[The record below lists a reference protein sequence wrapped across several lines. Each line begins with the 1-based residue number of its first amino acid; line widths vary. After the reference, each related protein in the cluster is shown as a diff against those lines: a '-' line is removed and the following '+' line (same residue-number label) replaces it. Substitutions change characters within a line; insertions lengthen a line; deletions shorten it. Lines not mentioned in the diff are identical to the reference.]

1 MTASIEKSSTQG
13 FRKQKNK
20 IVIRHSLKAD
30 MNLAIPDE
38 GEVVFA
44 TDTNELLVGDGI
56 NRVQDLSPIS
66 GGDASL
72 PEQTGHAGEFLT
84 TDGSEVS
91 WSATPQSD
99 WKQTDTNASDYI
111 KNKPFI
117 PEGVVVDQ
125 TYDATS
131 TNAQAGIAVAEAVGA
146 VDTALNTHIA
156 DKNNPHEVTKEQIGL
171 GNVDNTSDENKP
183 ISTATQTALD
193 SKVTKNAD
201 ITGATHTKITYDS
214 KGLVTSGADLE
225 ASDIPD
231 ISATYQTKITETNK
245 LSTDYISGL
254 ANVAKTGDY
263 GDLTNKPT
271 IPAAQ
276 VNSDWNAASGIAQ
289 ILNKPT
295 LSVVATSGD
304 YNDLLN
310 KPYIPS
316 GVIVDQTYSP
326 TSNNAQSGI
335 AVAEAVANK
344 VDANT
349 AITGGTATKITYD
362 SKGLVTAGSNL
373 QASDIPDLSATYQSL
388 LVSGTNIKTINNESI
403 LGNGNL
409 TVDGLPSQTGQN
421 GKFLTTDGTDAS
433 WAIVPSGG
441 STVTLKDWLI

>member
-20 IVIRHSLKAD
+20 IVIRHSFKAD
-30 MNLAIPDE
+30 MNPSIPDE
-38 GEVVFA
+38 GEIIFA
-44 TDTNELLVGDGI
+44 TDTNELLIGNGI
-56 NRVQDLSPIS
+56 NKVQDLSPIS
-66 GGDASL
+66 GGGADL

-84 TDGSEVS
+84 TDGSEAS
-91 WSATPQSD
+91 WSDLPQADWNQSD
-99 WKQTDTNASDYI
+99 TSAPDYI
-111 KNKPFI
+111 KNKPYI

-125 TYDATS
+125 TYDPTS
-131 TNAQAGIAVAEAVGA
+131 TNAQSGTAVSEAVSS
-146 VDTALNTHIA
+146 VDIALDTHIA
-156 DKNNPHEVTKEQIGL
+156 NKNNPHEVTKAQVGL
-171 GNVDNTSDENKP
+171 GNVDNTSDLNKP

-193 SKVTKNAD
+193 NKVTKNAD
-201 ITGATHTKITYDS
+201 ITGATKCKITYDS
-214 KGLVTSGADLE
+214 KGLVTAGADLQ

-231 ISATYQTKITETNK
+231 ISATYQTKLDANNK

-254 ANVAKTGDY
+254 ATVATSGDY
-263 GDLTNKPT
+263 GDLSNKPI

-276 VNSDWNAASGIAQ
+276 VNSDWNANSGIAQ

-310 KPYIPS
+310 KPYIPA

-326 TSNNAQSGI
+326 NSTNAQAGV
-335 AVAEAVANK
+335 AVAEAVAGK

-362 SKGLVTAGSNL
+362 SKGLVTAGSSL

-403 LGNGNL
+403 LGSGDL
-409 TVDGLPSQTGQN
+409 TVDGLPSQTGQS

-433 WAIVPSGG
+433 WATVPSGG
-441 STVTLKDWLI
+441 ATITLRDWSI

>member
-1 MTASIEKSSTQG
+1 MVASIEKSSTQG

-30 MNLAIPDE
+30 MNPVIPDE

-44 TDTNELLVGDGI
+44 TDTNELLIGDGL
-56 NRVQDLSPIS
+56 NKVQDLPPIS
-66 GGDASL
+66 GGGANL
-72 PEQTGHAGEFLT
+72 PDQTGHSGQFLT
-84 TDGSEVS
+84 TNGTDAS
-91 WSATPQSD
+91 WANTPQSD
-99 WKQTDTNASDYI
+99 WNQSDTSAPDFI
-111 KNKPFI
+111 KNKPYI

-131 TNAQAGIAVAEAVGA
+131 TNAQSGTAVAEAVGA
-146 VDTALNTHIA
+146 VDTALDTHIA
-156 DKNNPHEVTKEQIGL
+156 DKNNPHEVTKAQVGL
-171 GNVDNTSDENKP
+171 GNVDNTSDANKP

-193 SKVTKNAD
+193 NKVTKNTD
-201 ITGATHTKITYDS
+201 ITGATKCKITYDS
-214 KGLVTSGADLE
+214 KGLVTAGADLQ

-231 ISATYQTKITETNK
+231 ISATYQTKLTENNK

-254 ANVAKTGDY
+254 STVATSGSY

-276 VNSDWNAASGIAQ
+276 VNSDWNANSGIAQ

-310 KPYIPS
+310 KPYIPA
-316 GVIVDQTYSP
+316 GVIVDQTYSASS
-326 TSNNAQSGI
+326 TNAQAGV
-335 AVAEAVANK
+335 AVAQAVAGK

-349 AITGGTATKITYD
+349 AITGGTATKVTYD
-362 SKGLVTAGSNL
+362 SKGLVTSGTSLSSA
-373 QASDIPDLSATYQSL
+373 DIPDLSSTYQTV

-403 LGNGNL
+403 LGSGNL
-409 TVDGLPSQTGQN
+409 TVDGLPSQTGQS

-433 WAIVPSGG
+433 WATVPSGG
-441 STVTLKDWLI
+441 ATITLRDWSI

>member
-1 MTASIEKSSTQG
+1 MVASIEKSSTQG

-30 MNLAIPDE
+30 MNPSIPDE
-38 GEVVFA
+38 GEIVFA
-44 TDTNELLVGDGI
+44 TDTKDLLIGDGI
-56 NRVQDLSPIS
+56 TKVQDLSPIS
-66 GGDASL
+66 GGGAGL

-84 TDGSEVS
+84 TNGSEVS
-91 WSATPQSD
+91 WSITPQSD
-99 WKQTDTNASDYI
+99 WTQTDVSAPDYI
-111 KNKPFI
+111 KNKPYI

-125 TYDATS
+125 TYDPTS
-131 TNAQAGIAVAEAVGA
+131 TNAQSGTAVAEAVGN
-146 VDTALNTHIA
+146 VDTALDTHIA
-156 DKNNPHEVTKEQIGL
+156 NKNNPHEVTKAQVGL
-171 GNVDNTSDENKP
+171 GNVDNTSDLDKP

-193 SKVTKNAD
+193 NKVTKNTD
-201 ITGATHTKITYDS
+201 IIGDTKCKITYDS
-214 KGLVTSGADLE
+214 KGLVTAGADLE

-231 ISATYQTKITETNK
+231 ISTIYQTKLTESNK

-254 ANVAKTGDY
+254 ANVAKT
-263 GDLTNKPT
+263 
-271 IPAAQ
+271 
-276 VNSDWNAASGIAQ
+276 
-289 ILNKPT
+289 
-295 LSVVATSGD
+295 GD

-326 TSNNAQSGI
+326 NSTNAQAGI
-335 AVAEAVANK
+335 AVAEAVASK

-362 SKGLVTAGSNL
+362 SKGLVTAGSSL
-373 QASDIPDLSATYQSL
+373 EASDIPDLSATYQSL

-421 GKFLTTDGTDAS
+421 GKFLTTDGADAS
-433 WAIVPSGG
+433 WTTLPSGG
-441 STVTLKDWLI
+441 ATITLRDWSI